1 MARYKIIIDGGNIK
15 TVQKKIQKAFPGQEV
30 QVEKIKVISSRPD
43 RLGEAEEACE
53 NAKSIVEELKGE
65 MEEWHENIPE
75 NLQDGSKANEV
86 QECIDA
92 LEELNDSLEGIDFSS
107 VSFPSMF

>member
-1 MARYKIIIDGGNIK
+1 MARYKIIIDGNNIK
-15 TVQKKIQKAFPGQEV
+15 AVQKKIKKAFPGQEV
-30 QVEKIKVISSRPD
+30 QIEKVRVISSRPD
-43 RLGEAEEACE
+43 RFAEAEEAWE

-75 NLQDGSKANEV
+75 NLQDSSKANEV

-92 LEELNDSLEGIDFSS
+92 LEEISNSLEEMDFSN